1 MAQGDVFGV
10 IKCDLSQV
18 LPWFF
23 GCGIAREKTF
33 YVILKKLTNSK
44 LNDRNIAKDIISEG
58 SWVIELAPVH
68 CIQVSLEQASDED
81 CVATVLG

>member
-33 YVILKKLTNSK
+33 YVILIKLTNSN

-58 SWVIELAPVH
+58 SLSGHRTCSSALHP
-68 CIQVSLEQASDED
+68 SF
-81 CVATVLG
+81 LGAGF